1 MKENIEATSYIKQTD
16 PFTVFEKER
25 SRMPVGDV
33 TGFRGTTVLPVKWT
47 VVENEHGDRYI
58 EGIAYNA
65 AIDGERRRITCPDNV
80 WNNPDEDVFY
90 SHEAVRWTTRE
101 LKAMKLY
108 GTRMCFMHKNRLPS
122 VGKIVDNHV
131 DKDGNLRI
139 IARLYADTKYGKKA
153 IEFLDSGACQELSVG
168 YGLTRNDW
176 TKEVSRGAIDEV
188 SLVPEAHFRGC
199 KVNVKA
205 GRKGQPEERRV
216 APYTFFRAVRAGSGE
231 RERASERERVS
242 DERENVRSER
252 VEEATKKERFLSCD
266 SQLSHR
272 SN

>member
-1 MKENIEATSYIKQTD
+1 MEENRHTQTHTRRKKHIIEVRSHIKQRQLLTR
-16 PFTVFEKER
+16 FENCRLPPLVLCLFKTFP
-25 SRMPVGDV
+25 MPQGDV

-47 VVENEHGDRYI
+47 LVQDEHGDRYI

-80 WNNPDEDVFY
+80 WDNPDEDVFY

-131 DKDGNLRI
+131 DSEGNLRI
-139 IARLYADTKYGKKA
+139 VAKLYGNTKYGKKA

-168 YGLTRNDW
+168 YQLTRNDV
-176 TKEVSRGAIDEV
+176 TKEVSRGLIDEV

-205 GRKGQPEERRV
+205 GRKGQPKERLV
-216 APYTFFRAVRAGSGE
+216 APYTFFRAVRAGESE
-231 RERASERERVS
+231 SESERECV
-242 DERENVRSER
+242 
-252 VEEATKKERFLSCD
+252 
-266 SQLSHR
+266 
-272 SN
+272 